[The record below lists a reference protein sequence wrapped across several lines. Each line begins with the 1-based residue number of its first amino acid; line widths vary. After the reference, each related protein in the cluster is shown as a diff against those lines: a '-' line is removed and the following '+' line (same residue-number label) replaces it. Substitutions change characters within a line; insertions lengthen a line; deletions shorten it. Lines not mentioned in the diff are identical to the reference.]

1 MGLKSINAY
10 LYSTPRTLLFYFA
23 VVTQLVASAI
33 SSSGFVLNSPPLL
46 LIGLLVWIIWF
57 VVIFKVIMPQTDH
70 VLSKRINQLK
80 KGASIIFI
88 TLVILGLG
96 EAIGISVLTP
106 RIMRNQNISSDFR
119 QLMTGL
125 KEVYEYNDATA
136 LTQQAVENLLKGE
149 NPYAHANIIEAL
161 TKYNGAYDR
170 VTPLRTGSLSNIFP
184 YPQNGQLKQVWDQAV
199 QTPYKVPPEFESR
212 VCYPAASFLL
222 PAPFIFLGITD
233 IRIVYIIFVLA
244 GLAYAVWVIPKKKRL
259 VFVGGVIISLE
270 LWSSIAGGEV
280 GSLCFPLL
288 LVAWLALNRNLW
300 LSAIAM
306 GLAVTTKQTA
316 WFFIPFY
323 LVLVLRTQGVKRF
336 LLVLSI
342 IAGIFLIT
350 NLPFFIATPKLWLI
364 SMMSPMTD
372 PMFPLGGGLVA
383 LVSGGFLHIQSPLP
397 FTIME
402 GVVFILGI
410 IWYLRYCRRYPQTG
424 PIIAILPLFFAWRS
438 LWSYFFYVA
447 IISLA
452 FIMANDDTDG
462 KNTTKTNPED
472 NKLQN
477 SMPISE

>member
-1 MGLKSINAY
+1 M
-10 LYSTPRTLLFYFA
+10 
-23 VVTQLVASAI
+23 
-33 SSSGFVLNSPPLL
+33 
-46 LIGLLVWIIWF
+46 
-57 VVIFKVIMPQTDH
+57 IFKVIMPQTDH

-222 PAPFIFLGITD
+222 PAPFILMGITD